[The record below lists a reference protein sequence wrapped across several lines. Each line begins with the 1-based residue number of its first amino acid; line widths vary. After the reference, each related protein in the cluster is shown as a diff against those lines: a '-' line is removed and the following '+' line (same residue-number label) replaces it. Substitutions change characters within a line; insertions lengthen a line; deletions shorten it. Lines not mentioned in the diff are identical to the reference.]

1 MKNNKATEYIFAELE
16 HDLSIVLNYKDKGKI
31 RSAVDS
37 YRNILTVEPGT
48 LVDSIDAI
56 KGLEGYNCLFI
67 ISTEL
72 APYLFKKVVDHNK
85 MMNYLYVGLTRS
97 KRDLT
102 IMVTTEVEKKV
113 WP

>member
-1 MKNNKATEYIFAELE
+1 M
-16 HDLSIVLNYKDKGKI
+16 
-31 RSAVDS
+31 DS

-102 IMVTTEVEKKV
+102 IMVTTEVEKKYGHKYIHEKFNELGIEELKTYTRAF
-113 WP
+113 